1 MANVRILHNKPSDAG
16 TFSGGSWLSTLPL
29 ANLVTKQVSRVARST
44 NAVATS
50 TKFVV
55 DMGRPFSISQMILIG
70 HNLSSSATIR
80 WRLSD
85 SSGGA
90 PALYDATT
98 PAQTPTIPFGSLPWG
113 AMPWD
118 GIDPTIYPGGRIN
131 IHNMPDPVYARY
143 ILIDIVDTSNADGYI
158 QIGRFIA
165 GDPWS
170 PRVNMNWDPQVGYI
184 DDSKARRSRGGQLYV
199 SEQRRRRQMSLQFDW
214 LSENEAMAAMNIML
228 RLGIG
233 GDVFIT
239 YDSDDA
245 DATLFQR
252 SFYASLVKLDPTIH
266 RYIDLY
272 RWSLSVEE
280 LI

>member
-1 MANVRILHNKPSDAG
+1 MANVKILHNKPSDAG

-80 WRLSD
+80 WRMSD
-85 SSGGA
+85 SSGGS

-143 ILIDIVDTSNADGYI
+143 ILIDIVDASNADGYV

-170 PRVNMNWDPQVGYI
+170 PRVNMNWDPQVGYV
-184 DDSKARRSRGGQLYV
+184 DDSKAMRSYGGQLYV

-239 YDSDDA
+239 YDADDG

-266 RYIDLY
+266 RFVDLY